1 MAVVVSAQPSLQL
14 SDPTAVLKQA
24 LVGFENILTHDEK
37 QQYHSSAAKPDGS
50 SVIAFVAQIDANNS
64 NRAGRCVAP
73 RLYTFLEA
81 IQQFT
86 SIVDTFVSCN
96 PKIAALI
103 WGGVKTTILIA
114 CNIASYFDKVTGMIM
129 TVGKYCPTYQQFGQ
143 LYPSCV
149 GLQLALC
156 EYYAIIVRL
165 CMKILEIS
173 RRTAIAQ
180 ILLPAFN
187 PFESEFKPFHEDLDQ
202 ALKDVQ
208 IQISLAAKQAVH
220 ETSKLLE
227 LEIKDQAA
235 HRRLASKFHFDS
247 RSEHV
252 AAQQWRTRRAQR
264 EAAKMR
270 SATKTNLSTINQAR
284 PWKQAMRQ
292 RVPGTAEWFKQDS
305 TFGDWMGDPETAML
319 WCSGTLGAG
328 KTILLS
334 NMIAYLHTVRKP
346 TDVISYYFCSP
357 DNEESLNAR
366 NILGSI
372 ARQMMG
378 TTIDRANADGLLS
391 LYNDSQDL
399 ETDDMIDF
407 VISRLEDDRVD
418 YLIIDGLDECSNRD
432 VEKLASA
439 TSKLCG
445 KRVKDLKI
453 LCSGRPE
460 LERELFR
467 THKPKYKMA
476 LARQCTESDM
486 DRYITTTLDQCL
498 EDERLKLYDPTLVL
512 KIAEALREGS
522 DGM

>member
-14 SDPTAVLKQA
+14 SDPTAALKQA
-24 LVGFENILTHDEK
+24 LVGFENILTDDEK
-37 QQYHSSAAKPDGS
+37 QQYRSSSTKPDAS
-50 SVIAFVAQIDANNS
+50 SVITFVAQIDANNS
-64 NRAGRCVAP
+64 KRAGRCVAP

-86 SIVDTFVSCN
+86 SIVDTFVSSN

-114 CNIASYFDKVTGMIM
+114 CNIASYFDKITVMIM

-165 CMKILEIS
+165 CMKVLEIS

-180 ILLPAFN
+180 ILLPVFN
-187 PFESEFKPFHEDLDQ
+187 PFESEFKPFHDDLDQ
-202 ALKDVQ
+202 ALKGVHL
-208 IQISLAAKQAVH
+208 QISLAAKQAVH

-227 LEIKDQAA
+227 LESKNQAA
-235 HRRLASKFHFDS
+235 HRQLASKFHLDS

-252 AAQQWRTRRAQR
+252 AAQQWRTRKAERD
-264 EAAKMR
+264 AAKMR
-270 SATKTNLSTINQAR
+270 SAIKTNLSTTNQAR

-292 RVPGTAEWFKQDS
+292 RVPETAEWFKQDPS
-305 TFGDWMGDPETAML
+305 FGDWRGDPGTAIL

-328 KTILLS
+328 KTILVS
-334 NMIAYLHTVRKP
+334 NVIAYLHTVQKP
-346 TDVISYYFCSP
+346 TDTISYYFCRP
-357 DNEESLNAR
+357 DDQESLTAR
-366 NILGSI
+366 NILGSLT
-372 ARQMMG
+372 RQMLDTM
-378 TTIDRANADGLLS
+378 IDRANADALLS
-391 LYNDSQDL
+391 LYNDSHDL

-407 VISRLEDDRVD
+407 VTFHLQDDRMD
-418 YLIIDGLDECSNRD
+418 YLIIDGLDECSSGE
-432 VEKLASA
+432 VEKFASA
-439 TSKLCG
+439 MSELCG

-467 THKPKYKMA
+467 TCKPKYRMA
-476 LARQCTESDM
+476 LAGQNVESDI

-498 EDERLKLYDPTLVL
+498 EDEKLKLYDPTLVL